1 MGETD
6 IRVELAEVS
15 ATCHKNEEDISEMK
29 NEIKTLYNSIPTNLH
44 IRYLDSL
51 IGRVF
56 KILPLKEEGSETVD
70 VYISNLLYE
79 LTGNKELI
87 AYLNNDS
94 RYEAIL
100 SNLQKL
106 ISLKEN
112 YRAVVFNTIALIT
125 QIRDSEME

>member
-1 MGETD
+1 
-6 IRVELAEVS
+6 
-15 ATCHKNEEDISEMK
+15 MK

-44 IRYLDSL
+44 IRYLDNL

-70 VYISNLLYE
+70 DYIRNLLYE

>member
-1 MGETD
+1 
-6 IRVELAEVS
+6 
-15 ATCHKNEEDISEMK
+15 MK

-112 YRAVVFNTIALIT
+112 YRAVVFNTIGSLTKDNYKEKISSIKE
-125 QIRDSEME
+125 QRKKMYKDGKNIL